1 MDTVLH
7 GMCLEA
13 NPRGEGS
20 QSEEKASAMSKLLS
34 VQFSYDG
41 SITEPVSL
49 SDMKEYLRIDFDDDD
64 TLITSMITT
73 ARMACE
79 KYLGMVLVDTT
90 VKAYYKNGGD
100 LIQLMYGPI
109 KETDGMP
116 VIISGAKTD
125 DEITGNGNQVWLAC
139 TGDRTLTYD
148 SGWSDVPEWARL
160 AIMQQVAWNYEH
172 RGDESIAPGRIA
184 PDTAVTLFPYRMTLH
199 EFLL

>member
-1 MDTVLH
+1 
-7 GMCLEA
+7 
-13 NPRGEGS
+13 
-20 QSEEKASAMSKLLS
+20 MSKLLS

-49 SDMKEYLRIDFDDDD
+49 SDMKEYLRIDFEDDDM
-64 TLITSMITT
+64 LITSMITA

-109 KETDGMP
+109 KETDGTP
-116 VIISGAKTD
+116 VITSGTEVG
-125 DEITGNGNQVWLAC
+125 DEIVGNGNQVWLSC
-139 TGDRTLTYD
+139 TGDRTLVYS
-148 SGWSDVPEWARL
+148 SGWGGVPEWARL
-160 AIMQQVAWNYEH
+160 AIMQQVAWNYEN
-172 RGDESIAPGRIA
+172 RGDESADPHRIA
-184 PDTAVTLFPYRMTLH
+184 IDTARTLFPYRMTLH

>member
-1 MDTVLH
+1 
-7 GMCLEA
+7 
-13 NPRGEGS
+13 
-20 QSEEKASAMSKLLS
+20 KLLS

-64 TLITSMITT
+64 TLITSMITA

-109 KETDGMP
+109 KETDGTP
-116 VIISGAKTD
+116 VITSGMETG
-125 DEITGNGNQVWLAC
+125 DEITGNGNQVWLSC
-139 TGDRTLTYD
+139 TGDRTLVYN
-148 SGWSDVPEWARL
+148 SGWDSAPDWARL

-172 RGDESIAPGRIA
+172 RGDE
-184 PDTAVTLFPYRMTLH
+184 
-199 EFLL
+199 